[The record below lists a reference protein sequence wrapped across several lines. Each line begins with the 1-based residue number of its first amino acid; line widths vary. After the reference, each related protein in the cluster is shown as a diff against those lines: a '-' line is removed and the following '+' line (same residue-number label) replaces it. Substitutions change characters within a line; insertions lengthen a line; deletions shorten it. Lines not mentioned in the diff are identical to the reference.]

1 MLRRSSRWI
10 DRIIGVVLGVALG
23 LGVVV
28 LFVFEGSEGT
38 IDAPRISG
46 LQHQGGSA
54 GPGGSEQLPLVRI
67 VDAKPPPS
75 GPVRLD
81 FKQGKPA
88 RFAVDSNTG
97 VGIAIEGYGVD
108 RILGPGRSVVSFPAS
123 KAGQFPVV
131 VSESKIG
138 VATMRVAPR

>member
-1 MLRRSSRWI
+1 MTRRSRWL

-46 LQHQGGSA
+46 IQNQGRSGS
-54 GPGGSEQLPLVRI
+54 GGGGAQQLPLVRI
-67 VDAKPPPS
+67 VDERPPAS
-75 GPVRLD
+75 GPVLLD
-81 FKQGKPA
+81 FKQGKAA
-88 RFAVDSNTG
+88 RFAVDTNTG

-108 RILGPGRSVVSFPAS
+108 RILEPGRSVVSFPATKS
-123 KAGQFPVV
+123 GQFPVV
-131 VSESKIG
+131 VAESKIS